1 MFRSS
6 NYLGTT
12 WIYNVYYTY
21 TTGLSFVENLIFISL
36 VEDCIL
42 QLEQSKMTF
51 EIREKDWLIV
61 GKDIAE
67 RTYSHWKSG
76 GRRWELTVF
85 DMEQVLNAAAFNE
98 KGW

>member
-1 MFRSS
+1 MT
-6 NYLGTT
+6 LG
-12 WIYNVYYTY
+12 IR
-21 TTGLSFVENLIFISL
+21 ENLHLL
-36 VEDCIL
+36 V
-42 QLEQSKMTF
+42 
-51 EIREKDWLIV
+51 V

-67 RTYSHWKSG
+67 RAYSHWKSG